1 MVISGKTVVS
11 IQYTLKDVDGQLLDS
26 SDESEPFTY
35 LHGTGNIVVG
45 LEKALSGKSAGDQLT
60 VEVSPQEGYGEVD
73 SKEIKTV
80 DKPVFRGVDSIQ
92 VGMTFNAQSVD
103 GSSKSIKATAIEG
116 DKITIDSNHPLAG
129 ITLHF
134 EVQVISI
141 RKATEIEIDH
151 RHAH

>member
-1 MVISGKTVVS
+1 M
-11 IQYTLKDVDGQLLDS
+11 
-26 SDESEPFTY
+26 
-35 LHGTGNIVVG
+35 
-45 LEKALSGKSAGDQLT
+45 EKALSGKSAGDQLT
-60 VEVSPQEGYGEVD
+60 VEVSPQEGYSEVD

-141 RKATEIEIDH
+141 RKATAIEIDH

>member
-1 MVISGKTVVS
+1 MVISDKTVVS
-11 IQYTLKDVDGQLLDS
+11 IHYTLKDVDGKLLDS

-35 LHGTGNIVVG
+35 LHGAGNIVVG

-80 DKPVFRGVDSIQ
+80 DKSVFREVDSIQ
-92 VGMTFNAQSVD
+92 VGMTFNAQSAD
-103 GSSKSIKATAIEG
+103 GSSKSIKVTAIEG

-141 RKATEIEIDH
+141 RKATAIEIDH

>member
-35 LHGTGNIVVG
+35 LHGTGNIVVD
-45 LEKALSGKSAGDQLT
+45 LDKALSGKSAGDQLT

-80 DKPVFRGVDSIQ
+80 DKSVFRGVDSIQ
-92 VGMTFNAQSVD
+92 VGMTFNAQSAD
-103 GSSKSIKATAIEG
+103 GSSKSIKVTAIEG

>member
-1 MVISGKTVVS
+1 MVISDKTVVS
-11 IQYTLKDVDGQLLDS
+11 IHYTLKDVDGKLLDG

-35 LHGTGNIVVG
+35 LRGTGNIVVG

-73 SKEIKTV
+73 SKKIKTV
-80 DKPVFRGVDSIQ
+80 DKSVFRGVDSIQ
-92 VGMTFNAQSVD
+92 VGMTFNAQSAD
-103 GSSKSIKATAIEG
+103 GSSKSIKVTAIEG

-141 RKATEIEIDH
+141 RKATAIEIDH

>member
-1 MVISGKTVVS
+1 MVISDKTVVS
-11 IQYTLKDVDGQLLDS
+11 IHYTLKDVDGKLLDS

-80 DKPVFRGVDSIQ
+80 DKSVFRGVDSIQ
-92 VGMTFNAQSVD
+92 VGMTFNAQSAD
-103 GSSKSIKATAIEG
+103 GSSKSIKVTAIEG
-116 DKITIDSNHPLAG
+116 DKITIGSNHPLAG

-141 RKATEIEIDH
+141 RKATAIEIDH

>member
-1 MVISGKTVVS
+1 MVISDKTVVS
-11 IQYTLKDVDGQLLDS
+11 IHYTLKDVDGKLLDS

-80 DKPVFRGVDSIQ
+80 DKSVFREVDSIQ
-92 VGMTFNAQSVD
+92 VGMTFNAQSAD
-103 GSSKSIKATAIEG
+103 GSSKSIKVTAIEG

-141 RKATEIEIDH
+141 RKATAIEIDH

>member
-1 MVISGKTVVS
+1 M
-11 IQYTLKDVDGQLLDS
+11 
-26 SDESEPFTY
+26 
-35 LHGTGNIVVG
+35 
-45 LEKALSGKSAGDQLT
+45 EKALSGKSAGDQLT

-80 DKPVFRGVDSIQ
+80 DKSVFRGVDSIQ

-134 EVQVISI
+134 EVRVISI
-141 RKATEIEIDH
+141 RKATAIEIDH